1 MLLLNSMLSDFI
13 AISLTAVE
21 NTDGSESYRME
32 FLREITLTVNISI
45 ENLSLMQVF
54 SIALLNEK

>member
-1 MLLLNSMLSDFI
+1 MLSDFI

-45 ENLSLMQVF
+45 ENLNLMQVF